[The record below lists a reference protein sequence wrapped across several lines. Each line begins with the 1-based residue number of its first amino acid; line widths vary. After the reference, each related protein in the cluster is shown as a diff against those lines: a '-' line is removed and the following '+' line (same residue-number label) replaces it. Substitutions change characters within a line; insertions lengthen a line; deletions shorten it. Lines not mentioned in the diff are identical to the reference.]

1 MKAALIAA
9 LAASVLFAPG
19 SASAAACSWTSADLP
34 VPADTRFSSIVGAA
48 DDGSYVLGVGDGP
61 AWQEVALLWHNGSV
75 QSVPLEPGQF
85 ANDVNAAGTVLIN
98 SSSGHA
104 QRGGVEL
111 NPLPGANSAW
121 AAAINSAGAA
131 VGRSDSRMVL
141 WPADSPTPRML
152 PGTDD
157 NASWTVAGI
166 DDQGRVTAWRS
177 GQAGEPT
184 QSYVWDENGV
194 RTLLHPL
201 PGHTETVVRALRNG
215 RLVGFSS
222 GAGWSDSVGVEWDL
236 QGDVVRTL
244 TGSAEARDVTSSG
257 DVLGRPGGVWRAG
270 GEVEQ
275 LPAST
280 LYEKIS
286 DSGVVF
292 GSYYGGGTYTP
303 VAVRCG

>member
-1 MKAALIAA
+1 MKAVLIAA
-9 LAASVLFAPG
+9 LAASVLAAPG
-19 SASAAACSWTSADLP
+19 SAAAAACSWTSADLP
-34 VPADTRFSSIVGAA
+34 LPASTSFSSITGAA
-48 DDGSYVLGVGDGP
+48 DDGSYVLGVGAASG
-61 AWQEVALLWHNGSV
+61 WQDVALLWHNGSV
-75 QSVPLEPGQF
+75 RSVPLEPGQF
-85 ANDVNAAGTVLIN
+85 PNDVNAAGTVLIN
-98 SSSGHA
+98 SSNGHA

-131 VGRSDSRMVL
+131 VGRSGSRMVL

-152 PGTDD
+152 SGTDD

-166 DDQGRVTAWRS
+166 DDLGRVAAWRY
-177 GQAGEPT
+177 GQAGEAT

-194 RTLLHPL
+194 RTLLRPL
-201 PGHTETVVRALRNG
+201 PGHTETVVRAIRNG
-215 RLVGFSS
+215 RLVGFSA

-236 QGDVVRTL
+236 RGDVVRTL
-244 TGSAEARDVTSSG
+244 TGSTEGADVTSSG
-257 DVLGRPGGVWRAG
+257 DVLGRPAGVWRAG

-275 LPAST
+275 LPAAI
-280 LYEKIS
+280 LYGKIS

-292 GSYYGGGTYTP
+292 GASYGEGTYTP